1 MSEERREKMRPQEH
15 REEHRL
21 PRRRY
26 RFHSRTGE
34 TLEEAEEVFHKQR
47 RRIWPWLLAGCA
59 GGILTV
65 VLVVA
70 IVISLAVH
78 SISGTTQSTY
88 TQSNKQMVPISNVT
102 QVHIANQIGDVTVTV
117 DSSITTPIVTT
128 IKRANVASSD
138 AANIEFNKHIQ
149 VHVQPTGTPDTTLV
163 VSATVP
169 NGSDAFGDHP
179 DSVDVMIKLPAY
191 VQNNRSFALDITK
204 DKHLMGN
211 IVVVGL
217 SGKLT
222 LQTVVGDVIVH
233 QANQLAKGSL
243 LDTGTGHIIFDGS
256 LDTTCIS
263 QTDGPPCYKM
273 HSEVGKAE
281 GAYRAAIDIT
291 LPITTNVFLDAS
303 TNAGKITSEFNIDI
317 QTEGGSAMYYGPLL
331 RNPPAPPTAR
341 LVLNVGSGDINL
353 HKV

>member
-34 TLEEAEEVFHKQR
+34 TLEEAEEVFHKRR

-65 VLVVA
+65 VLVVT

-88 TQSNKQMVPISNVT
+88 TQSNQQTVPIPGVAQLLIDDMVGNISVNTDPNVT
-102 QVHIANQIGDVTVTV
+102 RPTVISVKKVAASSNDEAQAKFKQILVQALPTGADNATVTVT
-117 DSSITTPIVTT
+117 
-128 IKRANVASSD
+128 
-138 AANIEFNKHIQ
+138 
-149 VHVQPTGTPDTTLV
+149 
-163 VSATVP
+163 ATVP
-169 NGSDAFGDHP
+169 ASNGSAFGSHDE
-179 DSVDVMIKLPAY
+179 SVDLTIKLPAS
-191 VQNNRSFALDITK
+191 VQNNPSFILDITK
-204 DKHLMGN
+204 HSVGD
-211 IVVVGL
+211 VVVAGL
-217 SGKLT
+217 GGT
-222 LQTVVGDVIVH
+222 LKIKDVVGNVIVH
-233 QANQLAKGSL
+233 QANKLANGSL
-243 LDTGTGHIIFDGS
+243 LDTGTGNLIFDGS
-256 LDTTCIS
+256 LDTTCSS
-263 QTDGPPCYKM
+263 QAEGPPCYKM
-273 HSEVGKAE
+273 HCEVGKM
-281 GAYRAAIDIT
+281 DVT
-291 LPITTNVFLDAS
+291 LSFNTNILLDAS
-303 TNAGKITSEFNIDI
+303 TNVGKINSEFDIDVK
-317 QTEGGSAMYYGPLL
+317 TEGNSANYYGPLL